1 MNERVEEALN
11 TILDMLD
18 NYDDT
23 HYSISEIR
31 DMTLKST
38 INETIEFLD
47 IVNRDLNRI
56 REIVNELLQEE
67 NDNG

>member
-23 HYSISEIR
+23 NYSISEIR
-31 DMTLKST
+31 DMTLKQ
-38 INETIEFLD
+38 
-47 IVNRDLNRI
+47 
-56 REIVNELLQEE
+56 LLTKQ
-67 NDNG
+67 

>member
-1 MNERVEEALN
+1 
-11 TILDMLD
+11 MLD

-23 HYSISEIR
+23 NYSISEIR
-31 DMTLKST
+31 DMTLKTT

-56 REIVNELLQEE
+56 RTIVNELLQEE
-67 NDNG
+67 VDNG

>member
-1 MNERVEEALN
+1 
-11 TILDMLD
+11 MLD

-23 HYSISEIR
+23 YYSKSEIR
-31 DMTLKST
+31 DLTLEST

-56 REIVNELLQEE
+56 RTIVNELLHDE
-67 NDNG
+67 DDK

>member
-1 MNERVEEALN
+1 
-11 TILDMLD
+11 MLD